1 MAENNLSQIKNF
13 GPRMVQI
20 FEQIGVHSKKEL
32 IELSY
37 REIRDKL
44 IASGIKPHLLIF
56 YSIEMGLQDRSW
68 MDITPGEKAEIKG
81 LLKTEI

>member
-20 FEQIGVHSKKEL
+20 FDQIGVHSKKEL

-37 REIRDKL
+37 REIRDRL
-44 IASGIKPHLLIF
+44 ISAGIKPHLLIF

-68 MDITPGEKAEIKG
+68 MDITPREKAEIKE
-81 LLKTEI
+81 LLNAEF